1 MKNNHHKHVTK
12 EELEQSLS
20 GLEQRMAQKFV
31 TKEEL
36 EQSLAGLEQRMAR
49 KFVTKEEL
57 EQSLAGLEQR
67 IDRKMDQ
74 KMDRFATREELAK
87 AETHI
92 VCWVV
97 GLFLGTV
104 VLIGTL
110 VGVYATLLLGKL

>member
-1 MKNNHHKHVTK
+1 
-12 EELEQSLS
+12 
-20 GLEQRMAQKFV
+20 
-31 TKEEL
+31 
-36 EQSLAGLEQRMAR
+36 
-49 KFVTKEEL
+49 
-57 EQSLAGLEQR
+57 
-67 IDRKMDQ
+67 MDQ

>member
-20 GLEQRMAQKFV
+20 GLEQR
-31 TKEEL
+31 
-36 EQSLAGLEQRMAR
+36 
-49 KFVTKEEL
+49 
-57 EQSLAGLEQR
+57 
-67 IDRKMDQ
+67 MDQ

>member
-1 MKNNHHKHVTK
+1 
-12 EELEQSLS
+12 
-20 GLEQRMAQKFV
+20 
-31 TKEEL
+31 
-36 EQSLAGLEQRMAR
+36 
-49 KFVTKEEL
+49 
-57 EQSLAGLEQR
+57 
-67 IDRKMDQ
+67 
-74 KMDRFATREELAK
+74 MDRFATREELAK

>member
-1 MKNNHHKHVTK
+1 MKSNRQKHGKK
-12 EELEQSLS
+12 EDLEQ
-20 GLEQRMAQKFV
+20 G
-31 TKEEL
+31 
-36 EQSLAGLEQRMAR
+36 LAGLEQP
-49 KFVTKEEL
+49 
-57 EQSLAGLEQR
+57 
-67 IDRKMDQ
+67 MDQ
-74 KMDRFATREELAK
+74 KMDRFACREELAK